1 MSQRVKIV
9 HETAKQLREAGIF
22 HRVADNERID
32 GRFVHIDGRK
42 LVNFG
47 SCSYL
52 GLEHDRRLLD
62 GARDAMTAFGTQ
74 FSSSRAYVSA
84 PPYRELST
92 LLSRIVGDRPIAIGS
107 STTLLHA
114 AALPVLVEAG
124 DTVLYDVQVH
134 NSVQSVLPTLAALGA
149 RIEGV
154 AHNDLAA
161 VERLAN
167 AAETRAFYLC
177 DGVYSMHG
185 DTVPVD
191 ELFALL
197 ERCRKLWVYVDDAHG
212 FGTAGR
218 HGAGVVLGERA
229 LHERMFVAFG
239 LSKALAAAGAFL
251 VCPTPE
257 LADRVFSVGSTM
269 IFSGPILPAGLGA
282 AIAGARI
289 LLSDELPPLQA
300 RLAERVA
307 CFLETAAA
315 EGLEVSSGSTP
326 LKYLKIGAPDDAIA
340 ACRRVLD
347 DGFFTNVAVYPA
359 VPRHAAGIR
368 VLFTVNQTL
377 SDVKDLVKSLASALR
392 K

>member
-1 MSQRVKIV
+1 MSRLVQVIHAR
-9 HETAKQLREAGIF
+9 AKQLRAAGIF
-22 HRVADNERID
+22 HRIADNEPID

-52 GLEHDRRLLD
+52 GLERDQRLLD
-62 GARDAMTAFGTQ
+62 GARDAMMAFGTQ
-74 FSSSRAYVSA
+74 FSSSRAYISV
-84 PPYRELST
+84 PPYRDLSA
-92 LLSRIVGDRPIAIGS
+92 LLSRIAGDRPIAIGS

-114 AALPVLVEAG
+114 AALPVLIEAG
-124 DTVLYDVQVH
+124 DTVAYDTQAH
-134 NSVQSVLPTLAALGA
+134 SSVQAVLPTLAALGA
-149 RIEGV
+149 RIERV

-167 AAETRAFYLC
+167 TAKTRAFYLC
-177 DGVYSMHG
+177 DGVYSMYG

-197 ERCRKLWVYVDDAHG
+197 DRCPKLWAYVDDAHG
-212 FGTAGR
+212 FGTVGR

-239 LSKALAAAGAFL
+239 LAKALATAGAFL
-251 VCPTPE
+251 VCPTPD

-300 RLAERVA
+300 RLAERVT
-307 CFLETAAA
+307 CFLDTARA
-315 EGLEVSSGSTP
+315 ERLEVSTGTTP
-326 LKYLKIGAPDDAIA
+326 LKYLKVGAPEAAIA

-347 DGFFTNVAVYPA
+347 DGFFTNVSVYPA

-377 SDVKDLVKSLASALR
+377 SDVKGLVKSLASALR
-392 K
+392 S

>member
-1 MSQRVKIV
+1 M
-9 HETAKQLREAGIF
+9 AKRLRAAGIL
-22 HRVADNERID
+22 HRITDDEPID
-32 GRFVHIDGRK
+32 GRVVHIDGQK

-52 GLEHDRRLLD
+52 GLERDQRLLD
-62 GARDAMTAFGTQ
+62 GAHDAMAAFGTQ

-84 PPYRELST
+84 APYRELSA
-92 LLSRIVGDRPIAIGS
+92 LLSRIAGDRPIVIGS

-114 AALPVLVEAG
+114 AALPILIEAG
-124 DTVLYDVQVH
+124 DTVIYDVQVH
-134 NSVQSVLPTLAALGA
+134 SSVQSVLPTLAALGA
-149 RIEGV
+149 RIEAV

-161 VERLAN
+161 VEQAAN
-167 AAETRAFYLC
+167 AAEARTFYLC
-177 DGVYSMHG
+177 DGIYSMHG

-197 ERCRKLWVYVDDAHG
+197 ERCPKLWAYVDDAHG
-212 FGTAGR
+212 LGTVGR
-218 HGAGVVLGERA
+218 HGAGVVLGNRM

-239 LSKALAAAGAFL
+239 LAKALAASGAFL
-251 VCPTPE
+251 VCPTSE

-307 CFLETAAA
+307 CFLEAASA
-315 EGLEVSSGSTP
+315 EGLEVSSGSAP

-340 ACRRVLD
+340 ACRRALD

-377 SDVKDLVKSLASALR
+377 ADVKGLVKSLASALR
-392 K
+392 R